1 MQTSNH
7 LQDHIETIAKHEQD
21 FQARRSRGERIGDN
35 IAAFAG
41 SFSFVAIHI
50 TFFLVWI
57 TINTLPVGSIRHFD
71 PNPFPLLD
79 TGVALEAILLAS
91 FILMRQSGLA
101 KRADEREHLML
112 QILLLTEK
120 EVSAV
125 VRMNQQIAEHFGLLN
140 ISKDEEIKELG
151 LPTSIDE
158 VAETIQENL
167 VGD

>member
-7 LQDHIETIAKHEQD
+7 LQDHIETIAKHEQE
-21 FQARRSRGERIGDN
+21 FHASRSRGERIGDR
-35 IAAFAG
+35 IAGFAG
-41 SFSFVAIHI
+41 SFSFVMIHI
-50 TFFLVWI
+50 AFFVTWV
-57 TINTLPVGSIRHFD
+57 TVNTVSISGMRHFD

-79 TGVALEAILLAS
+79 TVVALEAILLAS

-101 KRADEREHLML
+101 KRSDEREHLML

-125 VRMNQQIAEHFGLLN
+125 VRMNQEIAERLGLLS

-151 LPTSIDE
+151 RPTSVDV
-158 VAETIQENL
+158 VAATIQENL
-167 VGD
+167 SRE